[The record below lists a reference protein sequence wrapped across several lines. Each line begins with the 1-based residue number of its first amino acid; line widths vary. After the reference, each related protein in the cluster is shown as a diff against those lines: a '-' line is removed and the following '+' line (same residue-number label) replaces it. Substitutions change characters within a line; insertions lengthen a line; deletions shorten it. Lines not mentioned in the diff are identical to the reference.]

1 MTFAD
6 SFSNCSSPLPLLPAV
21 SPNRAVG
28 IDSLLQALGAAGA
41 DHSAAAQQLRA
52 EIERLEQQEAE
63 LLDYGEQDEEE
74 EDDMVRGLQ
83 LPLRQWRIQG
93 GSLGSAEPP
102 FLSFCAHALPT
113 SCARTIAAEN
123 VLDSGTPLSKS

>member
-1 MTFAD
+1 M
-6 SFSNCSSPLPLLPAV
+6 
-21 SPNRAVG
+21 G

-93 GSLGSAEPP
+93 GSLGSVEPP
-102 FLSFCAHALPT
+102 FLSFCAHASPT
-113 SCARTIAAEN
+113 SCACTIAVEN